1 MSGPAATRRTGVA
14 RLRLACRRG
23 GAGLWR
29 LLAVLACALLAGHA
43 AAQQEEHKFDVGQ
56 FEKKPYEFGGFLE
69 AKGERQ
75 RLDPGAALYPL
86 QFPGVTEKYNDRG
99 SGVAEL
105 SGTLRRDNL
114 RAYFL
119 AHGEY
124 LNDVR
129 ASGGEAK
136 FYEAYAAWQASANA
150 SLEAGK
156 KTQRWGK
163 GYAWSPVAF
172 LERPKDPEDPELARE
187 GFVAAAG
194 SYVRAGAGALQSFS
208 ATALVLPTQSD
219 LNADFGAQGYWNPAA
234 KLTLLYRDTD
244 IDFLWLGEGARGA
257 RYGFDLSRNLGTNL
271 EVHAEWARI
280 LGFEQ
285 PVLDASGA
293 LVLAPPRDATSWLL
307 GLRYLTERDTTW
319 IVEYY
324 RNGTGYTE
332 AQAQAFFEAA
342 HAGAALG
349 ALTPVLRSAAQAGYA
364 RPNAMQ
370 RYLYVRASQK
380 EPFDILYFTP
390 SLTTI
395 VNLDGGSASLIG
407 ELLYTG
413 FGEFEVRLRAAA
425 NLGDRLTEFGEKP
438 VDERLE
444 LRLRWHF

>member
-1 MSGPAATRRTGVA
+1 MRCLAA
-14 RLRLACRRG
+14 LAC
-23 GAGLWR
+23 
-29 LLAVLACALLAGHA
+29 AVLAGQA
-43 AAQQEEHKFDVGQ
+43 AAQKEDNKFDVGQ
-56 FEKKPYEFGGFLE
+56 FEKKPYEFGGFLQGT
-69 AKGERQ
+69 AERQ
-75 RLDPGAALYPL
+75 WLDPGAALYPL
-86 QFPGVTEKYNDRG
+86 QFPGVTEKTNDRAG
-99 SGVAEL
+99 GVAEL
-105 SGTLRRDNL
+105 SGTLRRDAL

-124 LNDVR
+124 LDDVR

-136 FYEAYAAWQASANA
+136 FYEAYAAWQASTSFAF
-150 SLEAGK
+150 EGGK

-194 SYVRAGAGALQSFS
+194 SYVKSGEGPLQNVAF
-208 ATALVLPTQSD
+208 TALVVPTTSD
-219 LNADFGAQGYWNPAA
+219 LNADFGAPEHANPAA

-244 IDFLWLGEGARGA
+244 IDFLWLGEGARSA
-257 RYGFDLSRNLGTNL
+257 RFGFDVSRNFGTNL
-271 EVHAEWARI
+271 ELHGEWARI
-280 LGFEQ
+280 RGFEQ

-293 LVLAPPRDATSWLL
+293 LALAPPRDATSWLI

-332 AQAQAFFEAA
+332 AQAQAFYTAA

-349 ALTPVLRSAAQAGYA
+349 ALSPVLRAAAQAGYA

-395 VNLDGGSASLIG
+395 INLDDGSTSLIG

-413 FGEFEVRLRAAA
+413 FGDFEIRLRAAV
-425 NLGDRLTEFGEKP
+425 NSGNRLAEFGEKP
-438 VDERLE
+438 VSERLE

>member
-1 MSGPAATRRTGVA
+1 MQKNSALTPF
-14 RLRLACRRG
+14 LFLAC
-23 GAGLWR
+23 
-29 LLAVLACALLAGHA
+29 AVLAGQA
-43 AAQQEEHKFDVGQ
+43 AAQKDEYKFDVGQ
-56 FEKKPYEFGGFLE
+56 FEKKPYEFGGFLQGT
-69 AKGERQ
+69 AERQ
-75 RLDPGAALYPL
+75 WLDPGAALHPL
-86 QFPGVTEKYNDRG
+86 QFAGIDEKYNDRAG
-99 SGVAEL
+99 GVAEL
-105 SGTLRRDNL
+105 HGTLRRDAL

-136 FYEAYAAWQASANA
+136 FYEAYVAWQASA
-150 SLEAGK
+150 SLAFEAGK

-194 SYVRAGAGALQSFS
+194 SYVRSGGGPLQNLSF
-208 ATALVLPTQSD
+208 TALVVPTTSD
-219 LNADFGAQGYWNPAA
+219 LNADFGAPEHANPAA

-244 IDFLWLGEGARGA
+244 IDFLWLGEGARSA
-257 RYGFDLSRNLGTNL
+257 RYGFDVSRNFGTNL

-280 LGFEQ
+280 LDYQQ
-285 PVLDASGA
+285 PTLAGGS
-293 LVLAPPRDATSWLL
+293 LQLAPPRDATSYLL

-332 AQAQAFFEAA
+332 AQAQDFYAAA
-342 HAGAALG
+342 HAGAPLG
-349 ALTPVLRSAAQAGYA
+349 ALSPLLRSAAQAGYA

-380 EPFDILYFTP
+380 EPFDILYLTP

-395 VNLDGGSASLIG
+395 VNLDDRSYSLIG

-413 FGEFEVRLRAAA
+413 FGDFEIRLRAAA

-438 VDERLE
+438 VDERVE

>member
-1 MSGPAATRRTGVA
+1 MQENRGQGRISSRKRNPALTPIF
-14 RLRLACRRG
+14 LAAIAC
-23 GAGLWR
+23 
-29 LLAVLACALLAGHA
+29 AVLTGHA
-43 AAQQEEHKFDVGQ
+43 LAQKDEYKFDVGE

-75 RLDPGAALYPL
+75 WLDPGAALYPL
-86 QFPGVTEKYNDRG
+86 QFPGVTEPTNDRG

-105 SGTLRRDNL
+105 TGTLRRDAF
-114 RAYFL
+114 RAHFL

-124 LNDVR
+124 LSDVR

-136 FYEAYAAWQASANA
+136 FYEAYLAWQASANA

-194 SYVRAGAGALQSFS
+194 SFVRSGSGALQNLSL
-208 ATALVLPTQSD
+208 TALVVPTESGM
-219 LNADFGAQGYWNPAA
+219 NADFGAPDHMNPAL
-234 KLTLLYRDTD
+234 KLSLLYRDTD
-244 IDFLWLGEGARGA
+244 IDFLWLGEGSRSARF
-257 RYGFDLSRNLGTNL
+257 GFDLSRNFGTNL

-280 LGFEQ
+280 LDFEQ
-285 PVLDASGA
+285 PVLTASGS
-293 LVLAPPRDATSWLL
+293 LQTAPPREATSYLI
-307 GLRYLTERDTTW
+307 GARYLTERDTTW

-324 RNGTGYTE
+324 RNGTGYSE
-332 AQAQAFFEAA
+332 AQASAFYEAA

-349 ALTPVLRSAAQAGYA
+349 ALSPVLRSAAQAGYA
-364 RPNAMQ
+364 RPNLMQ

-390 SLTTI
+390 SATTI
-395 VNLDGGSASLIG
+395 VNLDDGSYSLIG

-413 FGEFEVRLRAAA
+413 FGDFEVRLRAAV
-425 NLGDRLTEFGEKP
+425 NVGERLTEFGEKP
-438 VDERLE
+438 VEERLE